1 MDERIKKTP
10 DTTRAARIEERA
22 DADTALTSSQER
34 RKMFR
39 EFVQEALPT
48 PPAKDGWH
56 FIWLSTTNQY
66 DPIYKRMR
74 MGYEP
79 VKAAEMP
86 EFEHLR
92 IKSGEYEGMVSVNE
106 MLLFKIPEDIY
117 QEIMQEYHY
126 HMPLEEEQRIK
137 ANAVV
142 DQRDSNNKQL
152 GVVEG
157 DGFADLGSRTKIP
170 VFN

>member
-137 ANAVV
+137 ANAII
-142 DQRDSNNKQL
+142 DQRDSNNRQL